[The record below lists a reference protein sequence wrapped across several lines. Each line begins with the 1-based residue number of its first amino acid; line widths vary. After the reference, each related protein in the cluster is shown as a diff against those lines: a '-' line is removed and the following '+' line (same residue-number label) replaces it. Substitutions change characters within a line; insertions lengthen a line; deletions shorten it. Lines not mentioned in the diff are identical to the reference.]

1 MIKVRIA
8 ILHQDLE
15 WAEREL
21 KKKLTENGAEVDLHD
36 VRHVD
41 RESLMNFDLVLNR
54 VYASVANRDCRDN
67 NLTLELL
74 DYLEK
79 NGVRCLNSADTTRAD
94 YSKFTSYEMMKNLG
108 VPTPETIKIESV
120 DDILRTEE
128 FADDK
133 GYPIVVKRDM
143 GGRGK
148 EVCLIRDRDGLVSHL
163 QNVLISDT
171 EQTYSAGFVV
181 QEFISSNR
189 DYDCRINI
197 INGNYVHSFSRTL
210 IPYGSDIAWLAS
222 TSNGSIKKP
231 YQPSDEEIAV
241 AIAATNSI
249 GALFN
254 EVDMAFTE
262 KGPVIIENNP
272 TPNYIENEDNHMV
285 SNATEHIISYVK
297 KKL

>member
-1 MIKVRIA
+1 VIKVRIA

-21 KKKLTENGAEVDLHD
+21 KKKLIENGAEVALHD

-41 RESLMNFDLVLNR
+41 RESLMNSDLVLNR
-54 VYASVANRDCRDN
+54 VYASVANRNYRDN
-67 NLTLELL
+67 NLTLDLL

-79 NGVRCLNSADTTRAD
+79 KSVKCLNSANTTRAD
-94 YSKFTSYEMMKNLG
+94 YSKFSSYEMMKSLG
-108 VPTPETIKIESV
+108 VPNPETIKIESV
-120 DDILRTEE
+120 DDILMADE

-148 EVCLIRDRDGLVSHL
+148 EVCLIKDRRDLVSHL
-163 QNVLISDT
+163 QKVFIIDS
-171 EQTYSAGFVV
+171 EQPYQAGFVV

-197 INGNYVHSFSRTL
+197 INGNYVHSFSRSL

-222 TSNGSIKKP
+222 TSNGSIKRP
-231 YQPSDEEIAV
+231 YQPSDNEIAV

-272 TPNYIENEDNHMV
+272 TPNYVENEDDHMID
-285 SNATEHIISYVK
+285 NAVKHILIYAK
-297 KKL
+297 EIL